1 MRRWMYTAALAIL
14 ALVASACTSGASPS
28 EAASPTMATS
38 PSAAASESASPSESA
53 AESAAPSGEAV
64 EIEANDTAAGEAL
77 VGPDGMTLY
86 IFLNDEQ
93 GGDTSS
99 CTDDCLANWP
109 ALTIEEGQ
117 EATGGEGVD
126 GTFAT
131 ITREDGTLQVTYEG
145 WPLYYFAADEA
156 PGDANGEGVGEVW
169 YIATPSGEAPA
180 S

>member
-1 MRRWMYTAALAIL
+1 MRRWMYTAALAVL

-28 EAASPTMATS
+28 EAASPTEAAS
-38 PSAAASESASPSESA
+38 PSAAASEAASPSESA
-53 AESAAPSGEAV
+53 SESAAPSGEAV

-77 VGPDGMTLY
+77 VGPEGMTLY

-93 GGDTSS
+93 GGDTSACS
-99 CTDDCLANWP
+99 GECLANWP
-109 ALTIEEGQ
+109 ALIVEEGQ

-131 ITREDGTLQVTYEG
+131 ITRDDGALQVTYEG
-145 WPLYYFAADEA
+145 WPLYYFAGDEA
-156 PGDANGEGVGEVW
+156 PGDSNGQDVGDVW
-169 YIATPSGEAPA
+169 YIATPSGEAPT